1 MKRQREADVM
11 ALLEFH
17 ETVGQLADEDGT
29 LDDVLAA
36 HEAATEAAKRL
47 RRTWATTLAG
57 KASPPADP
65 LVLPSVLL

>member
-47 RRTWATTLAG
+47 RRTWATSLEG
-57 KASPPADP
+57 KTSPPTVP
-65 LVLPSVLL
+65 LVLPSILV